1 MTNIRYIEE
10 TSIEY
15 RKQYGQFFTPKHVAE
30 LMTNWIIKSKPKSVL
45 DPAFG
50 LGILWRIKNNY
61 SSEQIDFTGYE
72 LDKNILKYLEY
83 KNSPNLKIYNEDY
96 LDADVGKFD
105 AIICNPP
112 YMRFQNFYNRHD
124 ILPKLEKSLI

>member
-1 MTNIRYIEE
+1 MVTNIRYIEE

-50 LGILWRIKNNY
+50 LGIFMTY
-61 SSEQIDFTGYE
+61 
-72 LDKNILKYLEY
+72 
-83 KNSPNLKIYNEDY
+83 
-96 LDADVGKFD
+96 
-105 AIICNPP
+105 
-112 YMRFQNFYNRHD
+112 
-124 ILPKLEKSLI
+124 

>member
-1 MTNIRYIEE
+1 M
-10 TSIEY
+10 
-15 RKQYGQFFTPKHVAE
+15 
-30 LMTNWIIKSKPKSVL
+30 
-45 DPAFG
+45 
-50 LGILWRIKNNY
+50 
-61 SSEQIDFTGYE
+61 
-72 LDKNILKYLEY
+72 KYLEY

-124 ILPKLEKSLI
+124 ILPKLEKKLDIKLVGYSNIASVFLVKSLNELNKNGRLAYIMPFEFFNTGYGEEIKKELIEKDY